1 MVKKEIKKM
10 KVKSVSVGAA
20 MADMAMLLL
29 IFFMTTTT
37 TEPPQGVELDP
48 PAGIVKSAEQESLY
62 ITVSK
67 FGRYY
72 CDGEPVTLERIKDIL
87 ALRSYEKETPVSIT
101 ADKNLEYKIIS
112 KLLKTLQ
119 EGDFLNVTFMA
130 EEKSSDISMKSKST
144 GEI

>member
-1 MVKKEIKKM
+1 MIKKEFKKI

-67 FGRYY
+67 FGQYY

-101 ADKNLEYKIIS
+101 ADKNLKYQYIS
-112 KLLKTLQ
+112 ELLKTLQ

-130 EEKSSDISMKSKST
+130 EEKSTDLSMNSKNA
-144 GEI
+144 GEL